1 MKDLEK
7 DLDFILEVDKMK
19 SIFRR
24 SINLSNDRRE
34 NDAEHSFYVAIS
46 SMILEDYADNDI
58 DKNKVIRMLLVHDL
72 VEIDADDTFA
82 YDTLGYKTKVEI
94 DADDTFAYDT
104 LGYKT
109 KYEKEQKAADRLF
122 SILSGKKAVFYRN
135 LYDEFEEAKTEESKF
150 ANLIDRILPIFLNYY
165 NNGGTW
171 KEAGISKDMVINR
184 IRPFRNSSKALYDYV
199 LNLLDKYFG

>member
-1 MKDLEK
+1 MKDLGN

-82 YDTLGYKTKVEI
+82 YDT
-94 DADDTFAYDT
+94 FAYDT

-109 KYEKEQKAADRLF
+109 KYEREQKAADRIF

-184 IRPFRNSSKALYDYV
+184 IKPFRNSSKALYDYV

>member
-58 DKNKVIRMLLVHDL
+58 DNNKVIRMLLVHDL

-82 YDTLGYKTKVEI
+82 YDTLGYKTK
-94 DADDTFAYDT
+94 
-104 LGYKT
+104 
-109 KYEKEQKAADRLF
+109 YEREQNAADRIF

-184 IRPFRNSSKALYDYV
+184 IKPFRNSSKALYDYV

>member
-1 MKDLEK
+1 MKDLGNE
-7 DLDFILEVDKMK
+7 LDFILEVDKMK

-82 YDTLGYKTKVEI
+82 YDTLGYKTK
-94 DADDTFAYDT
+94 
-104 LGYKT
+104 
-109 KYEKEQKAADRLF
+109 YEREQKAADRIF

-184 IRPFRNSSKALYDYV
+184 IKPFRNSSKALYDYV